1 MSTFQTFLQV
11 LPLAGAGWLGVFVVT
26 IVIILGADLL
36 NYFTS
41 KKYAFPFAF
50 LREEGRKH

>member
-1 MSTFQTFLQV
+1 MSNFQTFLQV

-41 KKYAFPFAF
+41 KK
-50 LREEGRKH
+50 

>member
-36 NYFTS
+36 NYFTI
-41 KKYAFPFAF
+41 KK
-50 LREEGRKH
+50 

>member
-11 LPLAGAGWLGVFVVT
+11 LPLASAGWLGVFVVT

-41 KKYAFPFAF
+41 KK
-50 LREEGRKH
+50 

>member
-1 MSTFQTFLQV
+1 MSTFQTFFQV

-41 KKYAFPFAF
+41 KK
-50 LREEGRKH
+50 

>member
-1 MSTFQTFLQV
+1 MSIFQTFLQV

-41 KKYAFPFAF
+41 KK
-50 LREEGRKH
+50 

>member
-1 MSTFQTFLQV
+1 MSTFQAFLQV

-41 KKYAFPFAF
+41 KK
-50 LREEGRKH
+50 